1 VSPATSQILRARIV
15 VPVSRPPIENG
26 AVLISGDRIRAVGAW
41 NDLARWPMAR
51 VCDLGEVALLPGL
64 VNAHCHLDY
73 TDLAGQIAPPRS
85 FTDWLKCL
93 VELKR
98 GWGYSDFAQSWLNG
112 ARMLV
117 RTGTTTVGDIEAMP
131 VLLPEVWEATP
142 LRVISFIEMLGVRRH
157 HSPADLLA
165 QAAAVVARLPA
176 GRNRAALSPHA
187 PYSTTPELLRL
198 AAVMARDHGWLL
210 STHVAESS
218 EEYTMFKAAA
228 GPMFEWLAQGGR
240 DMSDCGGV
248 SPVQQLERSGLLSEN
263 LVAIHLNQLDPGDAE
278 LLARRGVSV
287 VHCPRS
293 HDYFAHRSFP
303 LPGLVRAG
311 VNLCL
316 GTDSLVTT
324 RRLAGQPLQLD
335 LFAEMRALHSA
346 WVSAAPR
353 RVLRLV
359 TVNAARALGLTGQV
373 GEITAG
379 AFADLITVPFGGPV
393 RQVYDAVTHRA
404 GPVSASMM
412 GGKWVGPPG
421 DEPKSGA
428 RL

>member
-1 VSPATSQILRARIV
+1 MSPATCQILRARLV

-41 NDLARWPMAR
+41 NDLARRPVAR
-51 VCDLGEVALLPGL
+51 SRDLGEVVLLPGF

-73 TDLAGQIAPPRS
+73 TGMAGQLAPPHS
-85 FTDWLKCL
+85 FTDWIKSL
-93 VELKR
+93 VEAKD
-98 GWGYSDFAQSWLNG
+98 GWGYSDYAQSWLNG

-117 RTGTTTVGDIEAMP
+117 RTGTTTVGDIEAVP
-131 VLLPEVWEATP
+131 ALLPEVWEATP
-142 LRVISFIEMLGVRRH
+142 LRVISFIEMLGVRPHR
-157 HSPADLLA
+157 PPTDILA
-165 QAAAVVARLPA
+165 QAAAVIARLPA
-176 GRNRAALSPHA
+176 GHSRAALSPHA

-198 AAVMARDHGWLL
+198 VAALARDRGWLL

-218 EEYTMFKAAA
+218 EEYDMFKAAA

-248 SPVQQLERSGLLSEN
+248 SPVQHLDHSGLLSEN
-263 LVAIHLNQLDPGDAE
+263 LVAVHLNHLDPGDAE

-324 RRLAGQPLQLD
+324 RRGPGQPLQLD

-346 WVSAAPR
+346 WASAAPR

-359 TVNAARALGLTGQV
+359 TLNAARALGLAGQV
-373 GEITAG
+373 GEIAEG
-379 AFADLITVPFGGPV
+379 AFADLITVPFGGPA
-393 RQVYDAVTHRA
+393 RRVYEEVTHRT
-404 GPVSASMM
+404 GPVSASMI
-412 GGKWVGPPG
+412 GGKWAIPPG
-421 DEPKSGA
+421 GERGHA
-428 RL
+428 